1 MKEMKLYIKP
11 EKQVEIKKKRKE
23 KKRLEFMQKV
33 VLFALAL
40 PFLWVTCSYILAFL
54 EKENPLEYLSGYV
67 VTVPI
72 TAIIGYITQNSIR
85 SASYNRMQSEIIKTE
100 TIQET
105 PQEDTMMKERENRGT

>member
-23 KKRLEFMQKV
+23 KKQLEFMQRV
-33 VLFALAL
+33 VLLALAL

-54 EKENPLEYLSGYV
+54 DKENPLEYLSGYV

-85 SASYNRMQSEIIKTE
+85 SASYNKMQSEIIKTE
-100 TIQET
+100 TTQEK